1 MQQFFAILKDSFREA
16 VDGFVIY
23 LMLALALLMVV
34 LVGSVS
40 YEPEGPG
47 QGLPEVL
54 DQFNIVFP
62 DRGRSQSPVGIPMP
76 LAYTPSEAGLAA
88 DGTITFNLAVEY
100 TDQPFRARNAE
111 VKDGAAKKDGAKDE
125 TKDAKEE
132 PKPKPKA
139 PGGMDVFRFAVA
151 AWKLPAGEKIKEDPR
166 QARNRLLN
174 QGGGDKKLE
183 IVMPPNM
190 KDEDIKGVSDE
201 DMIEFLQSQFIT
213 FVGVSKS
220 DVVVKRKPGAA
231 EPEYQFEVTLKSV
244 TGARGWP
251 HKVHVLFKAFTID
264 RVPLGLAVY
273 LIQDQLVNGIGAAV
287 TLLLSVVITAFFI
300 PNMLRK
306 GSLDLLISKPI
317 GRVQLLV
324 YKYIGGLTFIFLVST
339 FTIGLVWLV
348 TSVRS
353 GYWDPSFLLV
363 IPALTFT
370 FAVVYA
376 VSTLVAVLTRSAIA
390 SILIS
395 VGFMFGMWVI
405 GGFVKGFFDRNKV
418 TQQVNLPEWSYTLV
432 DTLNNILPRYK
443 DLDKLTTKL
452 IADANLPTG
461 LSRLLGL
468 LVEFPSF
475 GGAVGV
481 SLAFIALML
490 GLASWRFVKRDG

>member
-23 LMLALALLMVV
+23 VMLGLALLMVA

-47 QGLPEVL
+47 AGLPKVL

-62 DRGRSQSPVGIPMP
+62 DKGRSQYPVGIPMP

-88 DGTITFNLAVEY
+88 DGTMTFNLTVEY
-100 TDQPFRARNAE
+100 TDQPFRGR
-111 VKDGAAKKDGAKDE
+111 GPAAGNDAPKKEDSKDE
-125 TKDAKEE
+125 KKDAKEE

-139 PGGMDVFRFAVA
+139 PGGMDVFRFAIA

-166 QARNRLLN
+166 QARNRFIN
-174 QGGGDKKLE
+174 QGGGEKKLE

-190 KDEDIKGVSDE
+190 KPEDIRGVSDE
-201 DMIEFLQSQFIT
+201 DMVEFLQSQFVT
-213 FVGVSKS
+213 FVGASKS
-220 DVVVKRKPGAA
+220 DVVVKRKPGVA

-251 HKVHVLFKAFTID
+251 HKIHILFKAFTID
-264 RVPLGLAVY
+264 EVPLGVALWFV
-273 LIQDQLVNGIGAAV
+273 QDQLVNGIGAAV
-287 TLLLSVVITAFFI
+287 TLLLSIVITAFFI

-317 GRVQLLV
+317 GRVQLLI

-348 TSVRS
+348 MAIRS
-353 GYWDPSFLLV
+353 GFWDPSFLLV

-376 VSTLVAVLTRSAIA
+376 VSTLIAVLTRSAIA
-390 SILIS
+390 SILLS
-395 VGFMFGMWVI
+395 VGFMFVMWLI
-405 GGFVKGFFDRNKV
+405 GGVIKGFFDRNKV
-418 TQQVNLPEWSYTLV
+418 TQQFNLPEWSYTLV

-452 IADANLPTG
+452 IADTNLPTG

-475 GGAVGV
+475 GGAVSV
-481 SLAFIALML
+481 SLLFIALML
-490 GLASWRFVKRDG
+490 GLASWRFAKRDG

>member
-1 MQQFFAILKDSFREA
+1 MQQFIAILKDSFREA

-23 LMLALALLMVV
+23 VMLGLALLMIL

-47 QGLPEVL
+47 AGLPEVL

-62 DRGRSQSPVGIPMP
+62 DKGRSQYPVGIPMP

-88 DGTITFNLAVEY
+88 DGTMTFNLTVEY
-100 TDQPFRARNAE
+100 TDQPFKRRGI
-111 VKDGAAKKDGAKDE
+111 GAAEPKEENKEEKKDEK
-125 TKDAKEE
+125 K
-132 PKPKPKA
+132 PKPKP
-139 PGGMDVFRFAVA
+139 PGGIDVFRFAVA

-166 QARNRLLN
+166 QVRNRLNN
-174 QGGGDKKLE
+174 QGGGTDKKLE
-183 IVMPPNM
+183 LVMPPNM
-190 KDEDIKGVSDE
+190 KDEDMKNLTDE
-201 DMIEFLQSQFIT
+201 DMTEFLQSQFVM

-220 DVVVKRKPGAA
+220 DVVVKRKPGVA

-251 HKVHVLFKAFTID
+251 HKIHLLFRSFSID
-264 RVPLGLAVY
+264 NVPLGLALY
-273 LIQDQLVNGIGAAV
+273 FIQDQLVNGIGAAV

-348 TSVRS
+348 TAVRS
-353 GYWDPSFLLV
+353 GYWDPSFLMV

-376 VSTLVAVLTRSAIA
+376 VSTVVAVFTRSAIA

-405 GGFVKGFFDRNKV
+405 GGFIKGFFDRNKV

-475 GGAVGV
+475 GGAVSV
-481 SLAFIALML
+481 SLIFIILML